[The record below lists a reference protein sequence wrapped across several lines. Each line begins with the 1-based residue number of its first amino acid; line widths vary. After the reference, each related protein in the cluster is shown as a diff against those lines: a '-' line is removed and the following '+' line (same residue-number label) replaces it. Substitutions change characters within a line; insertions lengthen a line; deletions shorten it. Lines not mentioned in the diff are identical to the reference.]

1 MWDKCTE
8 SLLMR
13 DLSGVNSS
21 YYHTLLDNANN
32 NNSWSPEDGP
42 VAPTSSAWQ
51 PAFTSPVSPWQPLP
65 GTASTTSS
73 FHYVASPLSSPDGP
87 VIGSIVGGG
96 GGPRYRP
103 LGSAGSI
110 GDGSSIHSA
119 MSPSSNSNNHHHH
132 LHHSH
137 QKSSPTNSQSPFH
150 CPIFGLS
157 CPYAQMLRAIPKL
170 SRKVTVLS
178 CLLCC
183 QGNNHH
189 GDEEG
194 GTTDTATTENSNK
207 HEKDSGVGRTDDSTK
222 DNESSEQVCRFSLI
236 HFNMKRIFIVP

>member
-13 DLSGVNSS
+13 DLNSS

-32 NNSWSPEDGP
+32 NNSWSPEDAP
-42 VAPTSSAWQ
+42 VASTSWQ
-51 PAFTSPVSPWQPLP
+51 PASPLSPWQPLQ
-65 GTASTTSS
+65 GTTSTSS
-73 FHYVASPLSSPDGP
+73 FHYLANTTSPLSSPEAT
-87 VIGSIVGGG
+87 VGS
-96 GGPRYRP
+96 RYRP
-103 LGSAGSI
+103 LVSHSI
-110 GDGSSIHSA
+110 NSHGSSS
-119 MSPSSNSNNHHHH
+119 MN
-132 LHHSH
+132 
-137 QKSSPTNSQSPFH
+137 SPTHSQSPYH

-157 CPYAQMLRAIPKL
+157 CPYAKMLRAIPKL

-189 GDEEG
+189 DEEG

-207 HEKDSGVGRTDDSTK
+207 HGEKDSGVGRTDDSTK
-222 DNESSEQVCRFSLI
+222 DNESSEQVCYANIMLI
-236 HFNMKRIFIVP
+236 FKML